1 MGNWKI
7 GTKLVTSY
15 SVLIALMASALV
27 GSLYWQ
33 LYSSQ
38 RQQLRNTL
46 LQTLRLAVP
55 QIDSD
60 YHSLIVTSEDAKSPF
75 YPIIQRT
82 LQDLQA
88 TNDNILHI
96 FTVRPQADGT
106 FAYVFDYMPRAAY
119 QPLPV
124 NSPYASTNRPPVGS
138 DEAWVASKIHQNQ
151 DGIPVIFGFAPITDQ
166 FGRVDA
172 YLAIELNVSQV
183 IQREKQAAS
192 IALGTF
198 IGILILILLFVRWLS
213 RYLVV
218 APILELNQASK
229 QLAGGDWEQTL
240 STQRRDELGELAHSF
255 NEMATQI
262 RASFQQLKAY
272 SQTLEQKVQERT
284 AELEHAKEHA
294 ENANQAKSEFLAN
307 MSHELRTPLNGIL
320 GYAQI
325 LKRSAAMDAKERHGI
340 NIIHQCGAHLLT
352 LINDVLDLAKIE
364 ARKLELE
371 PTEIHLPSVLK
382 SIVEMCK
389 VKADQKGIDFIYQC
403 SPQLPD
409 GVEADEKRLRQV
421 LINLLGNGIKFTD
434 SGSVTLGVEVLNR
447 AETQVSLHFQVIDTG
462 IGIAEA
468 DIQKLFQA
476 FEQVGDR
483 QKYIEGTGLGLAISQ
498 RIVGLMGGN
507 IEVKSQLSEGSEF
520 AFTVDLPLVETAAI
534 PRGGDGIEQIMGY
547 EGARK
552 TLLVVDDR
560 WENRAVFKNLLTP
573 LGFDITEA
581 ENGQEAFEKLCS
593 ESPDLVIV
601 DLLMPVMDGFEFL
614 RQVRSDAALKSKTVI
629 ATSASV
635 DQSQRQMALNQG
647 GNDFLAKPIDSSA
660 LFKTI
665 ANHLNLTWTY
675 RSESKLPISKVSE
688 PSDQIILPESDVLQE
703 LLALV
708 DNGDIQSLTQR
719 AEQLSEVEPACRLFT
734 QKVLG
739 LAKGFRLQQL
749 KDFLAQAASH

>member
-1 MGNWKI
+1 M
-7 GTKLVTSY
+7 LF
-15 SVLIALMASALV
+15 
-27 GSLYWQ
+27 
-33 LYSSQ
+33 
-38 RQQLRNTL
+38 R
-46 LQTLRLAVP
+46 
-55 QIDSD
+55 
-60 YHSLIVTSEDAKSPF
+60 SLIVTSEDAKSPF

-124 NSPYASTNRPPVGS
+124 NSPNASTNRPPVGS

-520 AFTVDLPLVETAAI
+520 AFTVDL
-534 PRGGDGIEQIMGY
+534 QIG
-547 EGARK
+547 
-552 TLLVVDDR
+552 
-560 WENRAVFKNLLTP
+560 RA
-573 LGFDITEA
+573 
-581 ENGQEAFEKLCS
+581 S
-593 ESPDLVIV
+593 
-601 DLLMPVMDGFEFL
+601 
-614 RQVRSDAALKSKTVI
+614 
-629 ATSASV
+629 
-635 DQSQRQMALNQG
+635 
-647 GNDFLAKPIDSSA
+647 
-660 LFKTI
+660 
-665 ANHLNLTWTY
+665 
-675 RSESKLPISKVSE
+675 
-688 PSDQIILPESDVLQE
+688 
-703 LLALV
+703 
-708 DNGDIQSLTQR
+708 
-719 AEQLSEVEPACRLFT
+719 CRER
-734 QKVLG
+734 V
-739 LAKGFRLQQL
+739 
-749 KDFLAQAASH
+749 